1 MRNAG
6 SLSAGFFAC
15 DLRVGHITYGTAGR
29 PRICAEPLWQGRAI
43 VNRE

>member
-1 MRNAG
+1 MPAARLPA
-6 SLSAGFFAC
+6 FFAC

-29 PRICAEPLWQGRAI
+29 LRGALWQGRAI

>member
-6 SLSAGFFAC
+6 GLSAGFFFAC

-29 PRICAEPLWQGRAI
+29 PRMRSPVAGACHC
-43 VNRE
+43 